1 MFSQIDF
8 NKLRLLFVFDK
19 TDPLVFTSSM
29 FLFSFFVLLVMYRLV
44 YKSKSSRIFLIL
56 LFSIFFYY
64 KAAGIYF
71 LFLFLIS
78 FMNFYLGKW
87 IGVTEN
93 RRGRQWILILSI
105 ALNIG
110 LLGYFKYT
118 NFFIQIIND
127 LKLGHVN
134 PLEIFL
140 PVGISFY
147 IFKALSYIIDIY
159 LENMEPIK
167 SVRDFSLF
175 VFYFPTLLAG
185 PIERASNFLPQI
197 EEDIKLSKEVIGT
210 ALFLIMSGLIKKV
223 VIADYIGLN
232 FVDRI
237 FDSPLRYTGVENL
250 MASYAYAL
258 QLYTDFSGY
267 TDMALGISFLLG
279 YRLTDNFNAP
289 FKSTSIADFW
299 RRWHITLS
307 SWCLDYLFRPLQ
319 MKFRGMKIFGNAL
332 ALFIT
337 FTLIGLWHGA
347 NWTFIVFGAIHGTYL
362 ATSIFTR
369 DIRYR
374 FYEKYGLTNSKA
386 VKFFQWFFT
395 FQLIVFAMI
404 FFRAPKLG
412 DAFDILKQIFTFYH
426 GEVFAQF
433 VSGYT
438 LIFGLIIFGY
448 FIHFIPEKWKAK
460 TELLVINTPL
470 VGKAIMLAVVLW
482 IVVQFRFAD
491 LQPFLYFQF

>member
-1 MFSQIDF
+1 
-8 NKLRLLFVFDK
+8 
-19 TDPLVFTSSM
+19 
-29 FLFSFFVLLVMYRLV
+29 
-44 YKSKSSRIFLIL
+44 
-56 LFSIFFYY
+56 
-64 KAAGIYF
+64 
-71 LFLFLIS
+71 
-78 FMNFYLGKW
+78 MNFYLGKW
-87 IGVTEN
+87 IGATEN
-93 RRGRQWILILSI
+93 GRGRQWILILSI
-105 ALNIG
+105 GLNIG

-127 LKLGHVN
+127 LKLGQIN

-175 VFYFPTLLAG
+175 IFYFPTLLAG
-185 PIERASNFLPQI
+185 PIERASNFLPQV
-197 EEDIKLSKEVIGT
+197 EEDIKLSKEEIGT
-210 ALFLIMSGLIKKV
+210 AIFLIMSGLIKKV

-250 MASYAYAL
+250 MAAYAYAL

-267 TDMALGISFLLG
+267 TDMALGISLLMG

-289 FKSTSIADFW
+289 FKSISIAEFW

-307 SWCLDYLFRPLQ
+307 SWCLDYIFRPLQ
-319 MKFRGMKIFGNAL
+319 MKFRGMKNFGNAL

-337 FTLIGLWHGA
+337 FTLIGLWHGS
-347 NWTFIVFGAIHGTYL
+347 NWTFIVFGVIHGTYL

-369 DIRYR
+369 NIRSA
-374 FYEKYGLTNSKA
+374 FYEKFGLTNSRI
-386 VKFFQWFFT
+386 VKFFQWLFT
-395 FQLIVFAMI
+395 FQLIVFAAI
-404 FFRAPKLG
+404 FFRAPKVE
-412 DAFDILKQIFTFYH
+412 DALDILKQIFTFFH

-448 FIHFIPEKWKAK
+448 FIHFIPEKWKTR
-460 TELLVINTPL
+460 TELFVINTPL
-470 VGKAIMLAVVLW
+470 LGKSIMLAAVIWL
-482 IVVQFRFAD
+482 VVQFRFAD